1 MSAADATHLLSS
13 VAKPSH
19 VSAYAG
25 LTAPQL
31 LALLIEKRKEND
43 EIIAALMAVMGG
55 RKTKAKAVRKTKVAT
70 ATATAAPAAATG
82 AGAGAGAGP
91 APAAPAASAGRKTK
105 AAVPPIYVGKFVDKG
120 DELSS
125 YDIYRNQAKFDRLSA
140 EEKSHFCTLTSLGI
154 SDAEQNAWRALYARE
169 EELAEEEEDLDEQ
182 LEEKLIEVYSRI
194 VAALRHKASAA

>member
-43 EIIAALMAVMGG
+43 EIIAALMAVMGC
-55 RKTKAKAVRKTKVAT
+55 RKTKAKAVRKTKVA
-70 ATATAAPAAATG
+70 APAGAAAAA

-91 APAAPAASAGRKTK
+91 APVASAGRKTK
-105 AAVPPIYVGKFVDKG
+105 VAVPPIYVGKFVDKG

-154 SDAEQNAWRALYARE
+154 SDAEQNAWHALYARE
-169 EELAEEEEDLDEQ
+169 EEMAEEEEEEEE
-182 LEEKLIEVYSRI
+182 LEEKLDKVYSRI
-194 VAALRHKASAA
+194 VAALRHKASSA

>member
-55 RKTKAKAVRKTKVAT
+55 RKTKAKAVRKTKVA
-70 ATATAAPAAATG
+70 APAAAAAAPAAAAA
-82 AGAGAGAGP
+82 AGAGA
-91 APAAPAASAGRKTK
+91 APVASAGRKTK
-105 AAVPPIYVGKFVDKG
+105 VAVPPIYVGKFVDKG

-154 SDAEQNAWRALYARE
+154 SDAEQNAWHALYARE
-169 EELAEEEEDLDEQ
+169 EELAEEEEEEEE
-182 LEEKLIEVYSRI
+182 LEEKLDKVYSRI

>member
-25 LTAPQL
+25 LTDPQL

-43 EIIAALMAVMGG
+43 EIIAALMAVMGC
-55 RKTKAKAVRKTKVAT
+55 RKTKAKAVRKTKVA
-70 ATATAAPAAATG
+70 APAGAAAAA

-91 APAAPAASAGRKTK
+91 APVASAGRKTK
-105 AAVPPIYVGKFVDKG
+105 VAVPPIYVGKFVDKG

-154 SDAEQNAWRALYARE
+154 SDAEQNAWHALYARE
-169 EELAEEEEDLDEQ
+169 EEMAEEEEEEEE
-182 LEEKLIEVYSRI
+182 LEEKLDKVYSRI
-194 VAALRHKASAA
+194 VAALRHKASSA

>member
-1 MSAADATHLLSS
+1 MSAADATYLPPS

-55 RKTKAKAVRKTKVAT
+55 RKTKAKAVRKTKVA
-70 ATATAAPAAATG
+70 APAAAAAAAATG
-82 AGAGAGAGP
+82 AGAGAGA
-91 APAAPAASAGRKTK
+91 PAAPAGRKTK

-154 SDAEQNAWRALYARE
+154 SDAEQNAWHALYARE
-169 EELAEEEEDLDEQ
+169 EEMAEEEEEEEE
-182 LEEKLIEVYSRI
+182 LEEKLDKVYSRI
-194 VAALRHKASAA
+194 VAALRHKASSA